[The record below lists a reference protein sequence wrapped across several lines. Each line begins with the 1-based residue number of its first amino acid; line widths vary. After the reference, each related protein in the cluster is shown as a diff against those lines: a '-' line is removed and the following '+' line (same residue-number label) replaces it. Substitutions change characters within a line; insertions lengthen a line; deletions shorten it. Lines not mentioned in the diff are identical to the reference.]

1 MANAEPYKAWQSA
14 SQALVRKFIASL
26 TALSNNVLKMSVST
40 LQTDIAWQGVQ
51 SSYNVPMKVAL
62 LPERASADAVARWRD
77 VVDCVEF
84 PARLVIPDVGLAI
97 PEQSFTAMF
106 AERSASFE
114 NESEGSWPK
123 IIVRFA
129 TEPLGER
136 RARNFLE
143 HLSRH
148 EPREVLVRPA
158 GDTVNAQLLYTRFKY
173 CLYKAGRFSLNVS
186 AGRLFGIS
194 IDPPLETE
202 LHELLNF
209 AKLYRKLKYIENT
222 FNVEFTLP
230 KKISAEAVGQID
242 IVFRGITEGEF
253 ATRRSQ
259 ITFPSMSPSEID
271 LSRPPFDH
279 VGAFSRSV
287 RGEATI
293 FDQTLPIGPM
303 TVLLNNAELANPT
316 VIDQVKAG
324 LTDPID
330 VRFEVLDNQV
340 VFRFEAY
347 AARPQR
353 ERTELLAQFKIEL
366 SQEEP
371 QELVDL
377 IDEPLEGNVSSREAS
392 QIAMGWTLYN
402 DLPDRY
408 CPQVPELDVTAGKWR
423 VPIYLVYANGEGGPV
438 GEVVIDEK
446 TGVIVSHTPV
456 DELRSNGRALAE
468 QILHA

>member
-1 MANAEPYKAWQSA
+1 
-14 SQALVRKFIASL
+14 
-26 TALSNNVLKMSVST
+26 MSVST
-40 LQTDIAWQGVQ
+40 LQSDIAWQGVQ
-51 SSYNVPMKVAL
+51 SSYNVPMKIAL
-62 LPERASADAVARWRD
+62 LPQRASAEAVARWSD

-84 PARLVIPDVGLAI
+84 PARLVIPDVDLAI
-97 PEQSFTAMF
+97 PEQSFTAIF

-114 NESEGSWPK
+114 NEPDGSWPK

-136 RARNFLE
+136 RARNFLS
-143 HLSRH
+143 HLSSH

-158 GDTVNAQLLYTRFKY
+158 DGSVNAHLLYTRFKY
-173 CLYKAGRFSLNVS
+173 CLYKARRFSLNVS

-194 IDPPLETE
+194 IDPPFETE
-202 LHELLNF
+202 LHQLLNF

-222 FNVEFTLP
+222 FNVEFPLP
-230 KKISAEAVGQID
+230 ERVSAEAVTLID

-253 ATRRSQ
+253 ATRRSE
-259 ITFPSMSPSEID
+259 ITFPRMSPSEID

-279 VGAFSRSV
+279 IGAFSRGV
-287 RGEATI
+287 GEEVMI
-293 FDQTLPIGPM
+293 FDQTLPIGPV
-303 TVLLNNAELANPT
+303 TVQLNKAELANPA
-316 VIDQVKAG
+316 VIDQVRRG

-330 VRFEVLDNQV
+330 VRFEVLDNQIV
-340 VFRFEAY
+340 HRFEAY
-347 AARPQR
+347 AGRPQR
-353 ERTELLAQFKIEL
+353 ERTELLTQFKYEL
-366 SQEEP
+366 AQEEP

-377 IDEPLEGNVSSREAS
+377 IDEPLQSNVSSREAS
-392 QIAMGWTLYN
+392 QIAVGWTQYN

-408 CPQVPELDVTAGKWR
+408 WPQAPEHDATAGKWH
-423 VPIYLVYANGEGGPV
+423 VPIYLVHSNGEGGPV

-456 DELRSNGRALAE
+456 DELRSKGRALAE

>member
-1 MANAEPYKAWQSA
+1 M
-14 SQALVRKFIASL
+14 R
-26 TALSNNVLKMSVST
+26 
-40 LQTDIAWQGVQ
+40 
-51 SSYNVPMKVAL
+51 VAL
-62 LPERASADAVARWRD
+62 LPQPAAADAVARWSD

-97 PEQSFTAMF
+97 PEQSFTAIF

-114 NESEGSWPK
+114 NEPEGSWPK

-136 RARNFLE
+136 RARNFLA
-143 HLSRH
+143 HLSSH

-158 GDTVNAQLLYTRFKY
+158 DGTVNAQLLYTRIMT

-194 IDPPLETE
+194 IDPPFETE

-222 FNVEFTLP
+222 FNVEFPLP
-230 KKISAEAVGQID
+230 ERISAEAVSQID

-253 ATRRSQ
+253 ATRRSE

-271 LSRPPFDH
+271 LSGPPFEH

-287 RGEATI
+287 GEEVMI
-293 FDQTLPIGPM
+293 FDQTLLIGPV
-303 TVLLNNAELANPT
+303 TVQLNKAELANPT
-316 VIDQVKAG
+316 VIDQVRTG

-340 VFRFEAY
+340 VYRFESY

-353 ERTELLAQFKIEL
+353 ERTELLAQFKFEL
-366 SQEEP
+366 AQEEP

-377 IDEPLEGNVSSREAS
+377 IDEPLQGNVSSRAAS
-392 QIAMGWTLYN
+392 QIAVGWTQYN

-408 CPQVPELDVTAGKWR
+408 CPQVPDLDAATGQWH
-423 VPIYLVYANGEGGPV
+423 VPIYLVYSNGEGGPV

-456 DELRSNGRALAE
+456 DELRSKGRALAE